1 MKKLLGIVVLGL
13 LWSNIG
19 LTNSTWLKFPLD
31 NNETMNF
38 NIKDAVEVGP
48 NQFKIQ
54 SVLTKDSKKIAYQK
68 MAIEKLTKYCGK
80 KTGKYEIPEAMLTEG
95 KKTIPGEI
103 SVIGGPGEKG
113 GVVIFKIPYR
123 KFEGSFPIFCSM
135 SMNSKEPMRNRY
147 TQENE
152 KKIINNN
159 IRILYQENIMIGYQD
174 CRRKMKG
181 AEIGGTIQWFHI
193 DPGSNGDTW
202 NTEICNRL
210 DK

>member
-1 MKKLLGIVVLGL
+1 MRKILGIVVLGL
-13 LWSNIG
+13 LWNNIG
-19 LTNSTWLKFPLD
+19 LTDSTWLKFPLD

-54 SVLTKDSKKIAYQK
+54 SVLTKDSKKIEYQK

-80 KTGKYEIPEAMLTEG
+80 KTGKYEVPEEMLTEG
-95 KKTIPGEI
+95 KKTMPGEI

-123 KFEGSFPIFCSM
+123 KFEGSFPIFCTM
-135 SMNSKEPMRNRY
+135 NMNSKETMRNRY

-152 KKIINNN
+152 EKIINNN
-159 IRILYQENIMIGYQD
+159 IRILYQEDILVGYQD
-174 CRRKMKG
+174 CRRKMRG
-181 AEIGGTIQWFHI
+181 AEIGGKIHWVPI
-193 DPGSNGDTW
+193 DPGSNGDIW
-202 NTEICNRL
+202 NTEICSRL